1 MYIDSINKNN
11 EYNTLSAFGNI
22 IICSDAIS
30 DDKTITFPVG
40 YEYSTDT
47 NLSFKVLF
55 KYGHNCVDDSTH
67 MTLSPDGGVTEI
79 PVVVNKYG
87 VLIPLPI
94 HTMDESG
101 TTVYK
106 SLQAN
111 TILEMYYT
119 SDYDGNNNPAFV
131 VIGNPIVL
139 SSDDYKIYAD
149 GNVDGGNV
157 GDVKSIALVD
167 IPSYGWLEC
176 NGQSVLRTDYPLL
189 FSRFN
194 TQTYDS
200 DPTHT
205 LLSRYGY
212 VDADHFNLPDY
223 REVALVGVGQNS
235 TEGANLATHDIY
247 TVGEFKDD
255 QLQNHT
261 HYDPTSGQSVT
272 QNGWATIWQDS
283 GVTATINM
291 NWMEGMS
298 QGRSGTTTHGKQKG
312 VIYIIKVL

>member
-11 EYNTLSAFGNI
+11 AYNTLSAFGNI

-119 SDYDGNNNPAFV
+119 SDYDGNDNPAFV

-149 GNVDGGNV
+149 GYMN
-157 GDVKSIALVD
+157 
-167 IPSYGWLEC
+167 
-176 NGQSVLRTDYPLL
+176 
-189 FSRFN
+189 
-194 TQTYDS
+194 YDS
-200 DPTHT
+200 
-205 LLSRYGY
+205 
-212 VDADHFNLPDY
+212 
-223 REVALVGVGQNS
+223 S
-235 TEGANLATHDIY
+235 TID
-247 TVGEFKDD
+247 
-255 QLQNHT
+255 
-261 HYDPTSGQSVT
+261 
-272 QNGWATIWQDS
+272 
-283 GVTATINM
+283 
-291 NWMEGMS
+291 
-298 QGRSGTTTHGKQKG
+298 
-312 VIYIIKVL
+312 